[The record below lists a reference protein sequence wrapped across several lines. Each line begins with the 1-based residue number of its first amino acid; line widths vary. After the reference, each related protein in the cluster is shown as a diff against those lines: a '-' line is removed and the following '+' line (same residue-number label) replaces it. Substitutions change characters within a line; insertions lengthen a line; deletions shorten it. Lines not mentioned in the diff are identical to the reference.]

1 MHADDAKLI
10 SYFINSV
17 ITGSNTSAA
26 SITTQK
32 IKNTGKV
39 SGQPTHT
46 FDPRCVSLGQDSLGS
61 IALALAS
68 FQKLQREWD
77 DYPGGVLIIDEID
90 SGLHPHAIG
99 ALAKTLKSNAKKL
112 KLQIIATTHS
122 PKLIEAIH
130 PESEPNNPNP
140 QDSIIY
146 IRDTANP
153 SMLQAPTLKQ
163 IFNDMSLIPPLLG
176 AKPEAPKVKVYFEDD
191 EAASVF
197 KALVPAKELK
207 KLNQKYGVKLDPLPL
222 GVGCENLARLADHD
236 SYFKGVVI
244 VLDADA
250 TVNKNNGKNKHVAK
264 LPGDMYTAQLVG
276 NENPD
281 IIGKPLAPER
291 TLLQYILNLV
301 NQPDANQVTLARLGK
316 KDITTDQLRVH
327 LIDGET
333 TVLSKREQTKS
344 WWKAKLQYI
353 QAWGL
358 LEEWAL
364 DRTAPVTQ
372 FLQELDAAVAAV
384 VQLNKN

>member
-1 MHADDAKLI
+1 
-10 SYFINSV
+10 
-17 ITGSNTSAA
+17 
-26 SITTQK
+26 
-32 IKNTGKV
+32 
-39 SGQPTHT
+39 
-46 FDPRCVSLGQDSLGS
+46 
-61 IALALAS
+61 
-68 FQKLQREWD
+68 
-77 DYPGGVLIIDEID
+77 
-90 SGLHPHAIG
+90 
-99 ALAKTLKSNAKKL
+99 
-112 KLQIIATTHS
+112 
-122 PKLIEAIH
+122 
-130 PESEPNNPNP
+130 
-140 QDSIIY
+140 
-146 IRDTANP
+146 
-153 SMLQAPTLKQ
+153 MLQAPTLKQ